1 MSIWCWRSHCRPDR
15 TSEASTSATDFDY
28 TAFLEASEGL
38 TPILYKG
45 FEPLPPFTYPL
56 SIGTEVFM
64 DNDHYKCLVDY
75 YNDVYG
81 PHFRSAHKSSNV
93 GRPSK
98 KSTVIDVIQKMP
110 TIDILGQLFIS
121 KMSRHTITS
130 AYVQVRSPGAKRSQ
144 VREPTL
150 PSLVLFQAHS
160 RIRRLQRSTLFRVRP
175 MAQTIPARMAILQQL
190 RSKSAHI
197 PEIFCRFFQGVH
209 RACTQTVRRCGS
221 TDPGQQRLCNH
232 GSSSKD

>member
-1 MSIWCWRSHCRPDR
+1 MHLHGYLLETALNGPAFGYWLFGFERYNGLLKNVQTNKKERF
-15 TSEASTSATDFDY
+15 ESTFLRRFLCDNQGADILRVHLVATDFDY

-45 FEPLPPFTYPL
+45 FEPLPPFTYSL

-64 DNDHYKCLVDY
+64 DDDHYKCLVDY

-81 PHFRSAHKSSNV
+81 PHFRSAYKSSNV

-121 KMSRHTITS
+121 KMSRHTVTS

-144 VREPTL
+144 ATAFHTFSRSSNGSNHTRKNGH
-150 PSLVLFQAHS
+150 PSA
-160 RIRRLQRSTLFRVRP
+160 T
-175 MAQTIPARMAILQQL
+175 
-190 RSKSAHI
+190 
-197 PEIFCRFFQGVH
+197 
-209 RACTQTVRRCGS
+209 
-221 TDPGQQRLCNH
+221 
-232 GSSSKD
+232 